1 MVRKMVRTAA
11 ATLAVA
17 SMFTMSAFAA
27 EWNTQGG
34 SAEVEGEG
42 TYVEPVIEVELPGD
56 LAFGINPLQLDA
68 DEDGTADAQ
77 IISGTYPVINR
88 GNVRVAITAET
99 VATPGGNVD
108 VLTDAAYDTVSKDL
122 AAVAGKQAVWL
133 VQLYPTAVTVD
144 AEGAVGLTVTDVADE
159 DQNADIAGQ
168 VVSKDDTAPT
178 KVKFM
183 LEPYKETSGKMEA
196 TCASGFKFSGAVDP
210 NAAFAEGDT
219 LTVKTK
225 YTLTTVSE
233 NQKTTKY
240 EPFKATNA
248 TVNFDASVVKD
259 KGTTTP

>member
-99 VATPGGNVD
+99 YATAGGNVEVLPDADYDD
-108 VLTDAAYDTVSKDL
+108 VSGDL
-122 AAVAGKQAVWL
+122 KAVDGKLAVWL
-133 VQLYPTAVTVD
+133 VQLYPSAVEID
-144 AEGAVGLTVTDVADE
+144 AEGAVGLTVTDVAAADK
-159 DQNADIAGQ
+159 NANIAGQ
-168 VVSKDDTAPT
+168 VVSKAEATPT
-178 KVKFM
+178 TVKFR
-183 LEPYKETSGKMEA
+183 LEPYKETSGKMDA
-196 TCASGFKFSGAVDP
+196 SCASGFKFSGAVDP
-210 NAAFAEGDT
+210 NAAFAETDT
-219 LTVKTK
+219 LSVKTK

-233 NQKTTKY
+233 KQKDTLYEAFDVNGESYDTT
-240 EPFKATNA
+240 
-248 TVNFDASVVKD
+248 VVKD
-259 KGTTTP
+259 AATTAP

>member
-99 VATPGGNVD
+99 VATEGGNVQ
-108 VLTDAAYDTVSKDL
+108 VLADADYDTVTGDL
-122 AAVAGKQAVWL
+122 KAVTDKHAIWL
-133 VQLYPTAVTVD
+133 VQLYPTASGVTIGN
-144 AEGAVGLTVTDVADE
+144 EGEVELAVKALTATDKNANIGGKVVSTDVDNQTE
-159 DQNADIAGQ
+159 VN
-168 VVSKDDTAPT
+168 
-178 KVKFM
+178 FL
-183 LEPYKETSGKMEA
+183 LEPYKETSGKMDA
-196 TCASGFKFSGAVDP
+196 LCASGFKFSGAVDP
-210 NAAFAEGDT
+210 NAAFVEGDT
-219 LTVKTK
+219 LTVKTT

-233 NQKTTKY
+233 NQKVNSY
-240 EPFKATNA
+240 EDLEVTDTSATFA
-248 TVNFDASVVKD
+248 PSVVQKV
-259 KGTTTP
+259 TP

>member
-17 SMFTMSAFAA
+17 SMFSMSVFAA

-77 IISGTYPVINR
+77 IVSGTYPVINR

-99 VATPGGNVD
+99 VATAGGTVE
-108 VLTDAAYDTVSKDL
+108 VLDDAAYDTTSKDL
-122 AAVAGKQAVWL
+122 AAVSGKQAVWL
-133 VQLYPTAVTVD
+133 VQLYPTAVAID
-144 AEGAVGLTVTDVADE
+144 AEGAVDLTVTDVEAE
-159 DQNADIAGQ
+159 DKNANIAGQ
-168 VVSKDDTAPT
+168 VVSKDESAPT
-178 KVKFM
+178 TVKFR
-183 LEPYKETSGKMEA
+183 LEPYSDATSKDGS
-196 TCASGFKFSGAVDP
+196 CASGFKFSGAVDP

-219 LTVKTK
+219 LSVKTT

-233 NQKTTKY
+233 NQKDTLY
-240 EPFKATNA
+240 ERFTATDTSHTFA
-248 TVNFDASVVKD
+248 SSVVKD
-259 KGTTTP
+259 KATTP